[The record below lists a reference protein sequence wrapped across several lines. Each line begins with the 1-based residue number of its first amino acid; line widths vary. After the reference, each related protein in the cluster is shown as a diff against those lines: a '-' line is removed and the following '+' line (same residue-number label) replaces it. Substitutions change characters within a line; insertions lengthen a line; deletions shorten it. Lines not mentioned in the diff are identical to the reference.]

1 LLALRSMADHGPTFT
16 SPLKTTEQEQEMAGK
31 SKFFRIAREGDT
43 TDGRKIEKSWIQQIV
58 KNFNREKYG
67 ARIWLE
73 HLRSLLPDSPFK
85 AYGDVLAVKAEEVQ
99 FDDGKKLCL
108 FAQIDPTP
116 ELVAMNKSR
125 QKIYTSCEISP
136 NFANSGEANLVG
148 LAVTDSP
155 ASLGTEMLAFAAG
168 AKENPLAPRKQ
179 APDNLFTEAVE
190 VSLEFEEETP
200 PPGESLF
207 TKVKELLGMKGK
219 TDEARFA
226 DQAQAIEAVAQ
237 SQKETLE
244 KLASISDLVTAL
256 AADKRTNGELEAL
269 SKDLADLKASLSQTP
284 ESGKTRPPATGGNDT
299 VQTDC

>member
-1 LLALRSMADHGPTFT
+1 
-16 SPLKTTEQEQEMAGK
+16 MAGK
-31 SKFFRIAREGDT
+31 SKFFRVAREGDT

-108 FAQIDPTP
+108 FAQVEPTAD
-116 ELVAMNKSR
+116 LLAMNKAK

-136 NFANSGEANLVG
+136 NFANSGEAYLVG

-168 AKENPLAPRKQ
+168 ASTNPLAGRKQ
-179 APDNLFTEAVE
+179 DPANLFTEALE
-190 VSLEFEEETP
+190 VTLEFEDDSP
-200 PPGESLF
+200 SAGDSLF
-207 TKVKELLGMKGK
+207 SKVKTLLGIKDK

-226 DQAQAIEAVAQ
+226 DQATSIEMLAQ
-237 SQKETLE
+237 SQKDVL
-244 KLASISDLVTAL
+244 DRTAAADRAAAKFTEDL
-256 AADKRTNGELEAL
+256 AALRNDF
-269 SKDLADLKASLSQTP
+269 ADLQVKLSRQPDDT
-284 ESGKTRPPATGGNDT
+284 TARPAATGANDT

>member
-1 LLALRSMADHGPTFT
+1 
-16 SPLKTTEQEQEMAGK
+16 MAGK
-31 SKFFRIAREGDT
+31 SKFFRVAREGDT

-108 FAQIDPTP
+108 FAQVEPTAD
-116 ELVAMNKSR
+116 LLAMNKAK

-136 NFANSGEANLVG
+136 NFANSGEAYLVG

-155 ASLGTEMLAFAAG
+155 ASLGTEMLAFAST

-179 APDNLFTEAVE
+179 DPANLFTEAVE
-190 VSLEFEEETP
+190 VTLEFEDEAP
-200 PPGESLF
+200 SPGDSLF
-207 TKVKELLGMKGK
+207 NKVKLLLGIKDK
-219 TDEARFA
+219 TDEVRFS
-226 DQAQAIEAVAQ
+226 DQAAAIEALAK
-237 SQKETLE
+237 SQKDVLDLSAATDRAATKAGEDIAALRKDFAE
-244 KLASISDLVTAL
+244 LQAKLS
-256 AADKRTNGELEAL
+256 RE
-269 SKDLADLKASLSQTP
+269 P
-284 ESGKTRPPATGGNDT
+284 EGGKQRPQATGGNDT